1 MAEWIDEEVDTVKV
15 SEGETLVDSDDVTSS
30 LEAKDPSDAI
40 NEQTQ
45 DSDLAENDDIPA
57 RYRGKSMQ
65 DVIQMHRE
73 AEKALGRQGNEIGEM
88 RKMFDEF
95 VKTSAQDRNKPEPSS
110 GDDVDY
116 FVDPHSAVNRQ
127 IDSHPALQEM
137 KGVANEMR
145 KAQGQAALRNKHGD
159 FENIL
164 RDPEFTEWVEASPV
178 RQRLL
183 MEADKRYDVAAADE
197 LFSTFKQ
204 LKSMGPASSQVE
216 RRSAVKSANNGGSRT
231 NPDGQRRGRI
241 YRRADIR
248 KLMMEDPK
256 RYEEL
261 QPEIMAA
268 YAENRVRG

>member
-1 MAEWIDEEVDTVKV
+1 MAEWIDDEVNTVQAG
-15 SEGETLVDSDDVTSS
+15 EGETLVESEGVVES
-30 LEAKDPSDAI
+30 LSEKQPEPVETEQAL
-40 NEQTQ
+40 NE
-45 DSDLAENDDIPA
+45 DLPE
-57 RYRGKSMQ
+57 RYQGKSIQ

-95 VKTSAQDRNKPEPSS
+95 VQTSAQDRNKPEPESTS
-110 GDDVDY
+110 EQVDY
-116 FVDPHSAVNRQ
+116 FVDPQSAVNQQ
-127 IDSHPALQEM
+127 IDNHPAMQEM

-145 KAQGQAALRNKHGD
+145 KQQGQATLRNRHGD
-159 FENIL
+159 FESVVTN
-164 RDPEFTEWVEASPV
+164 PEFAEWVQSSPV
-178 RQRLL
+178 RTRLF
-183 MEADKRYDVAAADE
+183 MEADKRYDVDAADE
-197 LFSTFKQ
+197 LISTWKQ
-204 LKSMGPASSQVE
+204 LKGTALAAQNTD
-216 RRSAVKSANNGGSRT
+216 RKSAVKSANNGGSRT

-248 KLMMEDPK
+248 KLMMDDPK

>member
-1 MAEWIDEEVDTVKV
+1 MAEWIDEEVETAQVG
-15 SEGETLVDSDDVTSS
+15 EGETLVESDQVTES
-30 LEAKDPSDAI
+30 LQTKEPEPVEA
-40 NEQTQ
+40 EQTQ
-45 DSDLAENDDIPA
+45 QEDDIPA
-57 RYRGKSMQ
+57 RYQGKSIQ
-65 DVIQMHRE
+65 DVIHMHRE

-95 VKTSAQDRNKPEPSS
+95 VQTSAQDRSKPEPSS
-110 GDDVDY
+110 GEDVDY
-116 FVDPHSAVNRQ
+116 FVDPQNAVNRQ

-137 KGVANEMR
+137 RGVANEMR
-145 KAQGQAALRNKHGD
+145 KAQGQAALRSKHGD
-159 FENIL
+159 FESIL
-164 RDPEFTEWVEASPV
+164 RDPEFTEWVESSPV

-183 MEADKRYDVAAADE
+183 VEADKRYDVAAADE

-204 LKSMGPASSQVE
+204 LKGMRGATAQAD
-216 RRSAVKSANNGGSRT
+216 RKSAVKSASNGGSRT

>member
-1 MAEWIDEEVDTVKV
+1 MAEWIDDEVETVQAG
-15 SEGETLVDSDDVTSS
+15 EGETLVEAEGLVDSLSEKQPEPV
-30 LEAKDPSDAI
+30 EA
-40 NEQTQ
+40 EQAQ
-45 DSDLAENDDIPA
+45 EEDIPE
-57 RYRGKSMQ
+57 RYRGKSIQ

-95 VKTSAQDRNKPEPSS
+95 VQTSAQDRNKPEPEPSEP
-110 GDDVDY
+110 VDY
-116 FVDPHSAVNRQ
+116 FVDPQTAVNQQ
-127 IDSHPALQEM
+127 IDNHPALQEM

-145 KAQGQAALRNKHGD
+145 KQQGQATLRNRHGD
-159 FENIL
+159 FESVLTN
-164 RDPEFTEWVEASPV
+164 PEFAEWVQSSPV
-178 RQRLL
+178 RTRLF
-183 MEADKRYDVAAADE
+183 MEADKRYDVDAADE
-197 LFSTFKQ
+197 LISTFKQ
-204 LKSMGPASSQVE
+204 LKGAVPAAQNMD
-216 RRSAVKSANNGGSRT
+216 RKSAVKSASNGGSRT